1 MPLTTLID
9 CDELDRRLAAGR
21 GPRDL
26 RLVDCRFDLA
36 DPQGGAR
43 AYAAGH
49 LPGAVYADL
58 ERDLSGPKNGRNG
71 RHPLPSPDDLIARL
85 RAWGIDDTT
94 QVVAYDAQGGSFAA
108 RLWWLLRRLGHEAV
122 AVLDGGVPAWT
133 ASGRPLETA
142 TPHVAAGQIAAAPP
156 LETVIGARDVQAG
169 IQAGVQAAAA
179 HLLLDARAPER
190 FTGAVE
196 PIDPVGGHIP
206 GARNRFWQSN
216 LDAGRFKSPA
226 TLRSEYLALLDGRA
240 ATEVVGYCGSGVT
253 ACHNLLALHLAGLP
267 GATLYPGSWSEWVA
281 DRQRP
286 VARGSET

>member
-9 CDELDRRLAAGR
+9 CDELDRRLGATR
-21 GPRDL
+21 VVTRDL

-36 DPQGGAR
+36 DPGGGAR
-43 AYAAGH
+43 AYADGH

-58 ERDLSGPKNGRNG
+58 EKDLSGPKNGSNG

-85 RAWGIDDTT
+85 RAWGIDDET

-142 TPHVAAGQIAAAPP
+142 TPQVAAGRITAAPP
-156 LETVIGARDVQAG
+156 LEAVIDAGEVQSAG
-169 IQAGVQAAAA
+169 R
-179 HLLLDARAPER
+179 LLLDARAPER
-190 FTGAVE
+190 FSGAVE

-216 LDAGRFKSPA
+216 LDAGRFKAPA

-240 ATEVVGYCGSGVT
+240 VSEVVGYCGSGVT

-267 GATLYPGSWSEWVA
+267 GATLYAGSWSEWVA

-286 VARGSET
+286 VARGTD

>member
-9 CDELDRRLAAGR
+9 CDELDRRLAATR
-21 GPRDL
+21 VANRDL

-36 DPQGGAR
+36 DPSGGAR
-43 AYAAGH
+43 AYADGH
-49 LPGAVYADL
+49 LPGAVYANL
-58 ERDLSGPKNGRNG
+58 EQDLSGPKDGSNG

-85 RAWGIDDTT
+85 RTWGIDDET

-122 AVLDGGVPAWT
+122 AVLDGGVPAWI

-142 TPHVAAGQIAAAPP
+142 TPQVPAGRITAGPP
-156 LETVIGARDVQAG
+156 LEQVIDAGDVLSATKSAG
-169 IQAGVQAAAA
+169 P
-179 HLLLDARAPER
+179 LLLDARAPER
-190 FTGAVE
+190 FSGAVE

-206 GARNRFWQSN
+206 GALNRFWQNN
-216 LDAGRFKSPA
+216 LDAGRFKSQA
-226 TLRSEYLALLDGRA
+226 ELRSEYLALLDGRA
-240 ATEVVGYCGSGVT
+240 ITEVVGYCGSGVT
-253 ACHNLLALHLAGLP
+253 ACHNLLALHVAGLP

-286 VARGSET
+286 VARSTD